1 MKNLIIGA
9 ASFVIALLLIM
20 TVYTFQGREA
30 RNEEIH
36 DGLSNAL
43 SAAGEQMKESGAY
56 ESDGAFEAAFVENLM
71 QQLDSS
77 SNVEVSVL
85 SADSEKGVISA
96 EVTETYQH
104 PNKEEGKVSCKR
116 TLILD
121 REDESL
127 IQEKKSYP
135 VSFYLDQYLKEE
147 ELYKSSILLEGEQIR
162 QPQAP
167 EKEEYIFVEWR
178 DARTKEKAVFE
189 EETGIHEDKIYYA
202 VWKEE
207 P

>member
-43 SAAGEQMKESGAY
+43 SAAGEQMKEQGAY
-56 ESDGAFEAAFVENLM
+56 ESDEAFETAFIQSLM

-77 SNVEVSVL
+77 SNVEVTVL
-85 SADSEKGVISA
+85 KADSEKGIISA
-96 EVTETYQH
+96 EVTETYEH
-104 PNKEEGKVSCKR
+104 PNGKEGKTSCKR

-147 ELYKSSILLEGEQIR
+147 ELYKTSILLEGELLR
-162 QPQAP
+162 QPQTP
-167 EKEEYIFVEWR
+167 EKEGYIFLEWR

-207 P
+207 